1 VSSDDKVPEKPR
13 ILFKYRGDNEYT
25 ERLVFRREIFLATAN
40 QLNDPFECTLQD
52 LSREWVTE
60 QVRQAM
66 QAAIAGFVISSRNAV
81 EPGGRFFGLSRA
93 KAEREVARILG
104 AGSLN
109 NVYDAMRS
117 FIRKRSGRPPSDC
130 RTLLARFDDQLLQ
143 TGIFSLSAIPDHP
156 LMWAHYGDDHRGVCF
171 GFAIDEGSKLEDP
184 KHCFPVIYSDEL
196 PTMDAN
202 GPKVTLEL
210 RASGGGVVS
219 TQRVA
224 FDDPTYQRV
233 VNTKPTAWS
242 YENEFR
248 YIEETGGARPWP
260 GRLAECTFGIRC
272 TDERRQHYVALLKKH
287 AVGEVMLFEM
297 RKVRGSNRLERFP
310 LDPPSVLGAH
320 VEVAIPDTASADRR
334 LNDGKKVEHE
344 AFVSR
349 MQSLLLAKNFD
360 EIIAQTE
367 HNLHRNP
374 DNPMLHALKAQAHGF
389 AGDHEIAAMHFRRV
403 TEILPDEADGWY
415 GFATALLQSGRSAE
429 ALVASRRAYKLAPD
443 DPSHALNLG
452 VLLVDHTDSVAEGL
466 ACLRHADRLGHRR
479 AGRIIKEIESGER
492 FA

>member
-1 VSSDDKVPEKPR
+1 VSSGDNVSEQP
-13 ILFKYRGDNEYT
+13 LVLYKYRGDNDFT
-25 ERLVFRREIFLATAN
+25 ERLVSCREVFLATAN

-52 LSREWVTE
+52 LSREWVAE
-60 QVRQAM
+60 QVSQAM
-66 QAAIAGFVISSRNAV
+66 QAAIAGFVNSSRIHA
-81 EPGGRFFGLSRA
+81 EPGGRFFGLRRA

-104 AGSLN
+104 AGNLSD
-109 NVYDAMRS
+109 VYDAMRS
-117 FIRKRSGRPPSDC
+117 FIRKKLGRPPSDC
-130 RTLLARFDDQLLQ
+130 RTLLARLDDQLLQ

-156 LMWAHYGDDHRGVCF
+156 LMWAHYGNDHRGVCF
-171 GFAIDEGSKLEDP
+171 GFAVDEGSKLADP
-184 KHCFPVIYSDEL
+184 KHCLPIIYSDEL
-196 PTMDAN
+196 PTMDPK
-202 GPKVTLEL
+202 GPKITLEL
-210 RASGGGVVS
+210 RVGVAGVVS

-233 VNTKPTAWS
+233 VTTKPTAWS
-242 YENEFR
+242 YEAEFR
-248 YIEETGGARPWP
+248 YIEETGGPRPWP

-272 TDERRQHYVALLKKH
+272 TDERRQHYVALLERH

-297 RKVRGSNRLERFP
+297 RKVRGTNRLERVP
-310 LDPPSVLGAH
+310 LDSLSVHGAH
-320 VEVAIPDTASADRR
+320 MEVAIPDTAAADRR
-334 LNDGKKVEHE
+334 LIDEEKVGHE

-349 MQSLLLAKNFD
+349 MQALLLAKNFD

-367 HNLHRNP
+367 HNLHSSP

-389 AGDHEIAAMHFRRV
+389 AGDHEIAAEHFRCV

-415 GFATALLQSGRSAE
+415 GLATALLQSGRPAE
-429 ALVASRRAYKLAPD
+429 ALVASRRAYELAPD

-452 VLLVDHTDSVAEGL
+452 VLLVDRADSVAEGL

-479 AGRIIKEIESGER
+479 AGRIIREVESRDG